1 MELDNQV
8 TVIEISADYLCL
20 IILSDRTTMD
30 ELIEEIRSV
39 NPIDKTQYISVKI
52 DNPSANKSNE
62 LMRLLNESSSESD
75 PRTKSVLIDDGVEV
89 AQCYTYAEGYSSK
102 TYMLMTLTENDC
114 SYTLGYPKFDLGD
127 EEDPETLV
135 EDWFKKKIKKV
146 PNGVK
151 KNIKY
156 ITVVGTN
163 TNILVVATK
172 LKKKEKKD

>member
-20 IILSDRTTMD
+20 IILGDKNVID
-30 ELIEEIRSV
+30 DLIDDIKTI
-39 NPIDKTQYISVKI
+39 NPTDKTQYISVKI
-52 DNPSANKSNE
+52 DNPTANKCNE
-62 LMRLLNESSSESD
+62 LMNSFESD
-75 PRTKSVLIDDGVEV
+75 PLTKTVLIDDGVEV

-102 TYMLMTLTENDC
+102 TYMLMTVSEDVG

-156 ITVVGTN
+156 ITVVGTD
-163 TNILVVATK
+163 TNILVIATK
-172 LKKKEKKD
+172 LKKKKD

>member
-1 MELDNQV
+1 
-8 TVIEISADYLCL
+8 
-20 IILSDRTTMD
+20 
-30 ELIEEIRSV
+30 
-39 NPIDKTQYISVKI
+39 
-52 DNPSANKSNE
+52 
-62 LMRLLNESSSESD
+62 
-75 PRTKSVLIDDGVEV
+75 
-89 AQCYTYAEGYSSK
+89 
-102 TYMLMTLTENDC
+102 MTLTENDC

-172 LKKKEKKD
+172 LKKKEKKE